1 MPVYLNLT
9 YQFSWIHS
17 TVFVGVSRS
26 MQKVHTIK
34 PKRQGDQGFENDK
47 RMVETFH
54 ASMLLLSFFTPL
66 SPIEIAAPISLA
78 VDFCLQF
85 KESE

>member
-9 YQFSWIHS
+9 YKFSWVHS

-34 PKRQGDQGFENDK
+34 PKRQGDQGLENDK

-54 ASMLLLSFFTPL
+54 ASMLLSFFTPL
-66 SPIEIAAPISLA
+66 SPMEIAALISLA